1 MTIAL
6 FSEEVKDRSLRSLA
20 NYEGQG
26 VDEACEAINSATKGL
41 GVSIVVVRDLSYS
54 SCPRVIRTA
63 LVDSKLT
70 LGMAI
75 TLPLRLPL
83 LRGSLRSSSR
93 SIDKARGKVSV
104 IGVHHGRNI
113 LIMLH

>member
-75 TLPLRLPL
+75 TLPLRSGCRYCAVHCGAPREVLTKPVAK
-83 LRGSLRSSSR
+83 SR
-93 SIDKARGKVSV
+93 
-104 IGVHHGRNI
+104 
-113 LIMLH
+113 